1 MIREEI
7 HAWFLRGVTSITG
20 DESVIVTIEHPKDPT
35 HGDYASAIAL
45 ALGKKQKRPPMEVV
59 QEIVQKL
66 EKSPLVERVEVV
78 PPGFINIH
86 LSVIALVRGISEI
99 HQAYQTSNV
108 ATTDPKAP
116 LIVIEFTDP
125 NPFKVFHLGH
135 LYSNT
140 VGECLSRLYESQG
153 WRVARVCYQGDV
165 GMHVAKAIWG
175 MLQDEKNTGRS
186 LASVEKLSLPERAT
200 WMGKVYAAGAE
211 AYETDEAAK
220 TEIESLNGLI
230 YEVSERFLRESGKEM
245 KIDYATL
252 KKASN
257 PRTPESPW
265 KPDDVYQLWL
275 KGREWSLAYFETIYQ
290 RLGTTF
296 AHYYFESES
305 AQEGYVVVKQFLAK
319 GVFEVGDRGAIVFDA
334 SGSGLHK
341 RVFINSIGLPT
352 YEAKDLGL
360 PLLKQRDFAYDKSL
374 IITGNEQKDYFRV
387 VLSALRAINPELGEK
402 TSHLSHGFI
411 RLPEGKMSSRTGTV
425 IAAESLLADVKERV
439 LGVMSSGEQFKLSVD
454 ERPAVAEHITIG
466 AIKYALLKSNIG
478 SDIVFDFNQ
487 SISFEGNSGPYLQY
501 TYARAR
507 SIGRQVDERGT
518 GFDTSYFQQAT
529 PTLNPDELSVLRIVY
544 RSPEIVAE
552 AAEKHTPHL
561 LCSFLYDVAQQFNG
575 FYARNRVLQ
584 ADTGEQQ
591 KIRVTITAAV
601 AQVLHNG
608 LTILGIPVP
617 EKM

>member
-45 ALGKKQKRPPMEVV
+45 ALGKKQKRPPMEVA

-78 PPGFINIH
+78 APGFINIH
-86 LSVIALVRGISEI
+86 ISTQTLLQEI
-99 HQAYQTSNV
+99 VAMLKSGTSSLEGTHA
-108 ATTDPKAP
+108 ATAP

-175 MLQDEKNTGRS
+175 MLQDEKNTGRA

-265 KPDDVYQLWL
+265 KLDDRYQLC
-275 KGREWSLAYFETIYQ
+275 
-290 RLGTTF
+290 
-296 AHYYFESES
+296 
-305 AQEGYVVVKQFLAK
+305 
-319 GVFEVGDRGAIVFDA
+319 
-334 SGSGLHK
+334 
-341 RVFINSIGLPT
+341 
-352 YEAKDLGL
+352 
-360 PLLKQRDFAYDKSL
+360 
-374 IITGNEQKDYFRV
+374 
-387 VLSALRAINPELGEK
+387 
-402 TSHLSHGFI
+402 
-411 RLPEGKMSSRTGTV
+411 
-425 IAAESLLADVKERV
+425 
-439 LGVMSSGEQFKLSVD
+439 
-454 ERPAVAEHITIG
+454 
-466 AIKYALLKSNIG
+466 
-478 SDIVFDFNQ
+478 
-487 SISFEGNSGPYLQY
+487 LQ
-501 TYARAR
+501 
-507 SIGRQVDERGT
+507 
-518 GFDTSYFQQAT
+518 
-529 PTLNPDELSVLRIVY
+529 
-544 RSPEIVAE
+544 
-552 AAEKHTPHL
+552 
-561 LCSFLYDVAQQFNG
+561 
-575 FYARNRVLQ
+575 
-584 ADTGEQQ
+584 
-591 KIRVTITAAV
+591 
-601 AQVLHNG
+601 
-608 LTILGIPVP
+608 
-617 EKM
+617 